1 MPGEGFHMCYSNFG
15 GRLPKMVLSSTLK
28 FFPHQVTTGPTGAGG
43 GAGGRGGEHQAWGRA
58 EPEGPEEADREL
70 AGCQD
75 VVFD

>member
-1 MPGEGFHMCYSNFG
+1 MPGEGFHISYLDFG

-43 GAGGRGGEHQAWGRA
+43 GAGGRGGEHQAWGGA